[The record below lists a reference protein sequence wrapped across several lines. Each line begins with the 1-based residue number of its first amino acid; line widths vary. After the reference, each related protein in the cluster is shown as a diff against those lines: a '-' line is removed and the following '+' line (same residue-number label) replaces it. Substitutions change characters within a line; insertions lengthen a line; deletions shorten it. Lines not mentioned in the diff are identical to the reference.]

1 MLDINID
8 LVDGDDNE
16 PRVFEITQDGRQV
29 KVRAH
34 VELADG
40 EVRAACRELGEL
52 EVPVY
57 SAWRSRVGLD

>member
-29 KVRAH
+29 KVRA
-34 VELADG
+34 DG

-57 SAWRSRVGLD
+57 SAWRSRVRLD